1 MIRVPVDDEDVRDVS
16 LLLRSHAPLL
26 FIAEEEG
33 ARVHSLLTLA
43 AESTGLPLYEWRA
56 HRGLSKMGTEASA
69 VYKTESPSAALAHLA
84 AANAEAIF
92 YLRDF
97 ARSLEE
103 PEVASRLVEL
113 HDLFHEHRGAIVL
126 SGTPGDLPERLASLF
141 TCLRLRTPNP
151 LAYHAYLSQVLG
163 ELRKTQ
169 PVSVHLTSGEVSELI
184 EQLRG
189 MPFFEVRKLLTQ
201 AIVDDGR
208 LDASDLKLVRQ
219 HKKSVIERSGLLE
232 FIPAEAGSS
241 PIAGVARLKGWLEK
255 RRVAFTAPAQAK
267 SLGLPM
273 PRGLLLVGV
282 QGCGKSLSAR
292 ATSSIFQLP
301 LLRLDPAML
310 FRKYFGES
318 EQNFKKALAIAED
331 VSPCILWIDEIE
343 KAFSGSGEQDGGTS
357 RRILGSFLTWLA
369 EKEELVFVIAT
380 ANDISGLPPE
390 LLRKGRFDE
399 IFFVDLPSLDV
410 RRDIFALHLAQRRQ
424 DPEVFDLECL
434 AEATSGFSG
443 AEIEQVVLSGLYAAL
458 TDSSALTTSHL
469 LAEVAATQPL
479 SVTMSEKV
487 EELRE
492 WARARTV
499 AVD

>member
-1 MIRVPVDDEDVRDVS
+1 MIRVPVDDDDVRDLS
-16 LLLRSHAPLL
+16 LLLRSHSPLL
-26 FIAEEEG
+26 FIAEEEE
-33 ARVHSLLTLA
+33 ARVHSLLELA
-43 AESTGLPLYEWRA
+43 SERTGLPLFEWRA
-56 HRGLSKMGTEASA
+56 HRGLSRLGAEATA
-69 VYKTESPSAALAHLA
+69 VYKTESPGAVLAHIA
-84 AANAEAIF
+84 SANSESVF

-97 ARSLEE
+97 SRCLDES
-103 PEVASRLVEL
+103 EVASRLVEL
-113 HDLFHEHRGAIVL
+113 HDLLHEHRGALVL
-126 SGTPGDLPERLASLF
+126 SGSPRDLPDRLGSLF
-141 TCLRLRTPNP
+141 TCVRLRTPSP
-151 LAYHAYLSQVLG
+151 LAYHAYLSQVLA

-169 PVSVHLTSGEVSELI
+169 PVGVHLTSSEVSELI

-189 MPFFEVRKLLTQ
+189 MPFFEIRKLLTR

-208 LDASDLKLVRQ
+208 LDASDLALVRE

-232 FIPAEAGSS
+232 FIPVDTGSAPVAGLS
-241 PIAGVARLKGWLEK
+241 RLRAWLER

-273 PRGLLLVGV
+273 PKGLLLVGV

-292 ATSSIFQLP
+292 ATSSIFRLP

-318 EQNFKKALAIAED
+318 EQNFRKALEIAED

-343 KAFSGSGEQDGGTS
+343 KAFSGGGEQDGGTS
-357 RRILGSFLTWLA
+357 RRILGSFLTWLS

-380 ANDISGLPPE
+380 ANDITGLPPE

-399 IFFVDLPSLDV
+399 IFFVDLPTHDV
-410 RRDIFALHLAQRRQ
+410 RRDIFALHLAQRKQ
-424 DPEVFDLECL
+424 DPAGFDLDRL
-434 AEATSGFSG
+434 AAATEGFSG

-458 TDSSALTTSHL
+458 TDALTLTTAHL
-469 LAEVAATQPL
+469 LDEVAATQPL